1 MGGSQA
7 ALSQALLFL
16 SPTTDERFKALGS
29 YSLPSSLVL
38 GWALRIEVV
47 L

>member
-16 SPTTDERFKALGS
+16 SPTTDERFKVLGN
-29 YSLPSSLVL
+29 YSLPSLVL
-38 GWALRIEVV
+38 GWALLIEFV